1 MQPIAAWLVARPLNG
16 GIGLAVSLLV
26 APFLPF
32 FLLVSGM
39 VMVHIVL
46 ASGVRMGIVEGVC
59 AGLALALIALL
70 LGMPLS
76 QMVANAVIAWLPAVV
91 LAGVARGLR
100 SLTLT
105 FQVSVIVAAASVAS
119 FFLILGDPTQYWNDV
134 ISESIALFTE
144 AGATEYAD
152 WLTRSRSVIVPQM
165 TMLFVFVGWSM
176 YTLVFLMG
184 YMLYQSLPGKT
195 AVYGRFCDLNFGRV
209 LAGIMAVTSVLAVLT
224 GSVWMQNVAFLVLV
238 TFWLQGLA
246 ILHWL
251 YAEKHLPALVVI
263 GTYILMVPLIG
274 ILMIAFSV
282 LGYLD
287 AWFDFRAR
295 NIAKQA

>member
-1 MQPIAAWLVARPLNG
+1 MQQIAAWLVARPLNG
-16 GIGLAVSLLV
+16 GIGLAISLLLV
-26 APFLPF
+26 PVMPL

-46 ASGVRMGIVEGVC
+46 TSGMRLAIIEGFG
-59 AGLALALIALL
+59 ATAALALIALV
-70 LGMPLS
+70 LGVPVS
-76 QMVANAVIAWLPAVV
+76 QVMANAVIAWAPVV
-91 LAGVARGLR
+91 LLAGIARGLR

-105 FQVSVIVAAASVAS
+105 FQVSVIMAVTAVVA
-119 FFLILGDPTQYWNDV
+119 FFVILGDPTLYWNDV

-144 AGATEYAD
+144 AGAIEYAN
-152 WLTRSRSVIVPQM
+152 WLTESRSVIVPQM

-176 YTLVFLMG
+176 YTFVFLMG
-184 YMLYQSLPGKT
+184 YALYQCLPGKS
-195 AVYGRFCDLNFGRV
+195 AEYGRYCDLNYGRV
-209 LAGIMAVTSVLAVLT
+209 LAAIMAVTSVIAVLA
-224 GSVWMQNVAFLVLV
+224 GSIWLQNVAFLLLV

-251 YAEKHLPALVVI
+251 HVEKNLPSLVLI
-263 GTYILMVPLIG
+263 ATYVLMVPLIG

-287 AWFDFRAR
+287 AWFNFRAR
-295 NIAKQA
+295 NMARQA

>member
-16 GIGLAVSLLV
+16 GIGLAISLLFV
-26 APFLPF
+26 PVLPF
-32 FLLVSGM
+32 FLLISGM

-46 ASGVRMGIVEGVC
+46 TSGVRLAIIEGFG
-59 AGLALALIALL
+59 AGAALALVALILGVPVSQVIA
-70 LGMPLS
+70 
-76 QMVANAVIAWLPAVV
+76 NEVIAWAPVVV

-105 FQVSVIVAAASVAS
+105 FQVSVIVSVATIVA
-119 FFLILGDPTQYWNDV
+119 FFVFLGDPTQYWNDV
-134 ISESIALFTE
+134 ISESIALFRE
-144 AGATEYAD
+144 AGAIEYAD
-152 WLTRSRSVIVPQM
+152 WLTESRSVIVPQM

-176 YTLVFLMG
+176 YTFVFLMG
-184 YMLYQSLPGKT
+184 YALFQCLPGKS
-195 AVYGRFCDLNFGRV
+195 AVFGRYCDLNFGRV

-224 GSVWMQNVAFLVLV
+224 GSVWLQNVAFLILL
-238 TFWLQGLA
+238 TFWVQGLA

-251 YAEKHLPALVVI
+251 HAEKNVPALVLI
-263 GTYILMVPLIG
+263 ATYVLMVPLIG

-287 AWFDFRAR
+287 AWFNFRAR
-295 NIAKQA
+295 NMARQA

>member
-1 MQPIAAWLVARPLNG
+1 
-16 GIGLAVSLLV
+16 
-26 APFLPF
+26 
-32 FLLVSGM
+32 
-39 VMVHIVL
+39 
-46 ASGVRMGIVEGVC
+46 
-59 AGLALALIALL
+59 
-70 LGMPLS
+70 
-76 QMVANAVIAWLPAVV
+76 
-91 LAGVARGLR
+91 
-100 SLTLT
+100 
-105 FQVSVIVAAASVAS
+105 
-119 FFLILGDPTQYWNDV
+119 
-134 ISESIALFTE
+134 
-144 AGATEYAD
+144 
-152 WLTRSRSVIVPQM
+152 
-165 TMLFVFVGWSM
+165 
-176 YTLVFLMG
+176 
-184 YMLYQSLPGKT
+184 
-195 AVYGRFCDLNFGRV
+195 
-209 LAGIMAVTSVLAVLT
+209 MAVTSVLAVLT